1 MKTKSLTRFLLSI
14 CLMLVFSMAP
24 IAVSSQGLHIPG
36 VQAPVQPLG
45 ANGDGFADLAIGIPG
60 RDYATHD
67 GAGMV
72 GVVYGASP
80 RLDYDSS
87 QTFDQS
93 TTGIADTPEYN
104 DHFGQALA
112 GGDFNGDGY
121 LDLAIGVPDET
132 ISGIG
137 SAGCV
142 AILFG
147 SNSGYSGPNSQFI
160 QQSHL
165 SPNIAEYGDRFGA
178 ALASGDFNRDGYDD
192 LAIGVPGQDF
202 PSVESAGRVNVVYGA
217 PGGLSTVGW
226 YPVTQGVYILE
237 LPEEADNFGSV
248 LAAGDFDGDGYHD
261 LAIGVPDE
269 DMLVGVDTLTDAG
282 VVQVV
287 HGSADG
293 ISTDGDVLLYQGY
306 DGLQDQPENND
317 KFGSSLAAGD
327 YDGNGRDDLAIG
339 VPFENFS
346 VTDDGIAHILWG
358 GINGITTDLDRLVS
372 QGAIPGQA
380 NAANELFGW
389 ALAAGNFNGDDND
402 DLAIGV
408 PGQDVSGNDQ
418 AGSIHI
424 LYGSFSSFASAL
436 TADNAYPAAEDMFG
450 FSLAAGNING
460 SYFDDLVVGMPY
472 FNSGIKDDM
481 GILSTMYS
489 DQDGIDTSW
498 QWVGDLYQISAG
510 VMNGLE
516 DDLFAYSLV
525 VLDEHHWLYKYV
537 YLPLVRK

>member
-202 PSVESAGRVNVVYGA
+202 PSVEFAGRVNVVYGA

-450 FSLAAGNING
+450 YSLAAGNING
-460 SYFDDLVVGMPY
+460 YYFDDLVVGMPY

-481 GILSTMYS
+481 GILRTMYS
-489 DQDGIDTSW
+489 DQDGIDTSYA
-498 QWVGDLYQISAG
+498 VGGRSLSDLRRRDAWSG
-510 VMNGLE
+510 
-516 DDLFAYSLV
+516 
-525 VLDEHHWLYKYV
+525 
-537 YLPLVRK
+537 R